1 MKLAN
6 QKKRS
11 LIRRLFAIFLTWL
24 VTAVISAIIGL
35 VFFNPLAGR
44 QLIESGV
51 RTEGRV
57 IALEPD
63 NHQIVH
69 YEYKVGN
76 EKFNGSGHA
85 GSGNPPFRELS
96 IGDSVI
102 VFYEP
107 TQPKSSTLGYP
118 QGLYYRNWGG
128 VIFATVVIP
137 IVIVGGFYRMGFYR

>member
-1 MKLAN
+1 MNLTR

-11 LIRRLFAIFLTWL
+11 LTQRVLLIFLTWL
-24 VTAVISAIIGL
+24 VAAVISAIIGF

-44 QLIESGV
+44 KLIGSGV

-63 NHQIVH
+63 NHQIVR

-76 EKFNGSGHA
+76 ESFTGSGHA

-96 IGDSVI
+96 IGDVVV
-102 VFYEP
+102 VFYDP
-107 TQPKSSTLGYP
+107 GNPKSASLGYP

-128 VIFATVVIP
+128 VIFATIVLP
-137 IVIVGGFYRMGFYR
+137 IVIVGSLYRMGYIR